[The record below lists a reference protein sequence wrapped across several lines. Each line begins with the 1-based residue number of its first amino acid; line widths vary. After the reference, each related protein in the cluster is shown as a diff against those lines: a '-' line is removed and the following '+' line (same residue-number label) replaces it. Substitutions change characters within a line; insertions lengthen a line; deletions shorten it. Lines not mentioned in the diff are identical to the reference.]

1 MQNTINKEDVMLRM
15 HQIYKRFGALEVLKG
30 IDLEVRRGEVLAIIG
45 PSGSGK
51 STLLR
56 CLNRLE
62 TIDQGSIEI
71 KGEFLAVQNQEGHA
85 EYASSA
91 KSRKLLS
98 CMGMVFQQFNL
109 FERRTALQN
118 VMEGLIQVKKMPKA
132 EAQKLA
138 EENLRKVGL
147 EDRMDYYPKFLSG
160 GQKQRVGIARAMA
173 MQPTLLLLDEP
184 TSALDPELVGE
195 VQDTILNAAKNKQTM
210 VLVSH
215 EMDFVYNVATKVLFL
230 EKGKIIEEGSPE
242 EVFHHPKNPRTSEF
256 LSRHVKTI
264 DIGSS
269 ND

>member
-1 MQNTINKEDVMLRM
+1 MIKISNLSKSFAGNVVLDNLNLDINEGDVIAL
-15 HQIYKRFGALEVLKG
+15 IGA
-30 IDLEVRRGEVLAIIG
+30 
-45 PSGSGK
+45 SGAGK
-51 STLLR
+51 STFLR
-56 CLNRLE
+56 SINYLE
-62 TIDQGSIEI
+62 EADSGQLEIDNFKVDFEHISKQEI
-71 KGEFLAVQNQEGHA
+71 LELR
-85 EYASSA
+85 
-91 KSRKLLS
+91 RKT
-98 CMGMVFQQFNL
+98 GMVFQQFNL

>member
-1 MQNTINKEDVMLRM
+1 MIKISNLSKSFAGNVVLDNLNLDINEGDVIAL
-15 HQIYKRFGALEVLKG
+15 IGA
-30 IDLEVRRGEVLAIIG
+30 
-45 PSGSGK
+45 SGAGK
-51 STLLR
+51 STFLR
-56 CLNRLE
+56 SINYLE
-62 TIDQGSIEI
+62 EADSGQLEIDNFKVDFEHISKQEI
-71 KGEFLAVQNQEGHA
+71 LELR
-85 EYASSA
+85 
-91 KSRKLLS
+91 RKT
-98 CMGMVFQQFNL
+98 GMVFQQFNL

-118 VMEGLIQVKKMPKA
+118 VMEGLIQVKKMSKA
-132 EAQKLA
+132 DAQKLA

-147 EDRMDYYPKFLSG
+147 EDRKDYYPKFLSG

>member
-1 MQNTINKEDVMLRM
+1 MIKISNLSKSFAGNVVLDNLNLEINEGDVIAL
-15 HQIYKRFGALEVLKG
+15 IGA
-30 IDLEVRRGEVLAIIG
+30 
-45 PSGSGK
+45 SGAGK
-51 STLLR
+51 STFLR
-56 CLNRLE
+56 SINYLE
-62 TIDQGSIEI
+62 EADSGQLEIDNFKVDFEHISKQEI
-71 KGEFLAVQNQEGHA
+71 LELR
-85 EYASSA
+85 
-91 KSRKLLS
+91 RKT
-98 CMGMVFQQFNL
+98 GMVFQQFNL

-118 VMEGLIQVKKMPKA
+118 VMEGLIQVKKMSKA
-132 EAQKLA
+132 DAQKLA

-242 EVFHHPKNPRTSEF
+242 EVFHHSKNPRTSEF

>member
-1 MQNTINKEDVMLRM
+1 MIKISNLSKSFAGNVVLDNLNLEINEGDVIAL
-15 HQIYKRFGALEVLKG
+15 IGA
-30 IDLEVRRGEVLAIIG
+30 
-45 PSGSGK
+45 SGAGK
-51 STLLR
+51 STFLR
-56 CLNRLE
+56 SINYLE
-62 TIDQGSIEI
+62 EADSGQLEIDSFKVDFEHISKQEI
-71 KGEFLAVQNQEGHA
+71 LELR
-85 EYASSA
+85 
-91 KSRKLLS
+91 RKT
-98 CMGMVFQQFNL
+98 GMVFQQFNL

-256 LSRHVKTI
+256 LSRHVKPLI
-264 DIGSS
+264 
-269 ND
+269 

>member
-1 MQNTINKEDVMLRM
+1 MIKISNLSKSFAGNVVLDNLNLEINEGDVIAL
-15 HQIYKRFGALEVLKG
+15 IGA
-30 IDLEVRRGEVLAIIG
+30 
-45 PSGSGK
+45 SGAGK
-51 STLLR
+51 STFLR
-56 CLNRLE
+56 SINYLE
-62 TIDQGSIEI
+62 EADSGQLEIDNFKVDFEHISKQEI
-71 KGEFLAVQNQEGHA
+71 LKLR
-85 EYASSA
+85 
-91 KSRKLLS
+91 RKT
-98 CMGMVFQQFNL
+98 GMVFQQFNL

-118 VMEGLIQVKKMPKA
+118 VMEGLIQVKKMSKA

>member
-1 MQNTINKEDVMLRM
+1 MIKISNLSKSFAGNVVLDNLNLEINEGDVIAL
-15 HQIYKRFGALEVLKG
+15 IGA
-30 IDLEVRRGEVLAIIG
+30 
-45 PSGSGK
+45 SGAGK
-51 STLLR
+51 STFLR
-56 CLNRLE
+56 SINYLE
-62 TIDQGSIEI
+62 EADSGQLEIDNFKVDFEHISKQEI
-71 KGEFLAVQNQEGHA
+71 LELR
-85 EYASSA
+85 
-91 KSRKLLS
+91 RKT
-98 CMGMVFQQFNL
+98 GMVFQQFNL

-118 VMEGLIQVKKMPKA
+118 VMEGLIQVKKMSKA
-132 EAQKLA
+132 DAQKLA

-230 EKGKIIEEGSPE
+230 EKGKIIEEGSPQ

>member
-1 MQNTINKEDVMLRM
+1 MIKISNLSKSFAGNVVLDNLNLEINEGDVIAL
-15 HQIYKRFGALEVLKG
+15 IGA
-30 IDLEVRRGEVLAIIG
+30 
-45 PSGSGK
+45 SGAGK
-51 STLLR
+51 STFLR
-56 CLNRLE
+56 SINYLE
-62 TIDQGSIEI
+62 EADSGQLEIDSFKVDFEHISKQEI
-71 KGEFLAVQNQEGHA
+71 LELR
-85 EYASSA
+85 
-91 KSRKLLS
+91 RKT
-98 CMGMVFQQFNL
+98 GMVFQQFNL

-195 VQDTILNAAKNKQTM
+195 VQDTILNAAKNKQAM

>member
-1 MQNTINKEDVMLRM
+1 MIKISNLSKSFAGNVVLDNLNLEINEGDVIAL
-15 HQIYKRFGALEVLKG
+15 IGA
-30 IDLEVRRGEVLAIIG
+30 
-45 PSGSGK
+45 SGAGK
-51 STLLR
+51 STFLR
-56 CLNRLE
+56 SINYLE
-62 TIDQGSIEI
+62 EADSGQLEIDSFKVDFEHISKQEI
-71 KGEFLAVQNQEGHA
+71 LELR
-85 EYASSA
+85 
-91 KSRKLLS
+91 RKT
-98 CMGMVFQQFNL
+98 GMVFQQFNL

-210 VLVSH
+210 VLGSH

>member
-1 MQNTINKEDVMLRM
+1 MIKISNLSKAFAGNSVLDDLNLEIHEGDVIAL
-15 HQIYKRFGALEVLKG
+15 IGA
-30 IDLEVRRGEVLAIIG
+30 
-45 PSGSGK
+45 SGAGK
-51 STLLR
+51 STFLR
-56 CLNRLE
+56 SINYLE
-62 TIDQGSIEI
+62 EADSGQLEIDNFKVDFGNIT
-71 KGEFLAVQNQEGHA
+71 KQEVL
-85 EYASSA
+85 ELR
-91 KSRKLLS
+91 RKT
-98 CMGMVFQQFNL
+98 GMVFQQFNL

-118 VMEGLIQVKKMPKA
+118 VMEGLIQVKKIPKA
-132 EAQKLA
+132 EAQKIA
-138 EENLRKVGL
+138 EDNLRKVGL
-147 EDRMDYYPKFLSG
+147 EDRMHYYPKFLSG

-195 VQDTILNAAKNKQTM
+195 VQDTIVTAAKNKQTM

-242 EVFHHPKNPRTSEF
+242 EVFHHPKNPRTREF

-264 DIGSS
+264 DIGSV

>member
-1 MQNTINKEDVMLRM
+1 MIKISNLSKSFAGNVVLDNLNLEINEGDVIAL
-15 HQIYKRFGALEVLKG
+15 IGA
-30 IDLEVRRGEVLAIIG
+30 
-45 PSGSGK
+45 SGAGK
-51 STLLR
+51 STFLR
-56 CLNRLE
+56 SINYLE
-62 TIDQGSIEI
+62 EADSGQLEIDSFKVDFEHISKQEI
-71 KGEFLAVQNQEGHA
+71 LELR
-85 EYASSA
+85 
-91 KSRKLLS
+91 RKT
-98 CMGMVFQQFNL
+98 GMVFQQFNL

-256 LSRHVKTI
+256 LSRHIKTI

>member
-1 MQNTINKEDVMLRM
+1 MIKISNLCKAFAGNVVLDNLNLEINEGDVIAL
-15 HQIYKRFGALEVLKG
+15 IGA
-30 IDLEVRRGEVLAIIG
+30 
-45 PSGSGK
+45 SGAGK
-51 STLLR
+51 STFLR
-56 CLNRLE
+56 SINYLEEADSGRLE
-62 TIDQGSIEI
+62 IDDFKVDFEKISKQEI
-71 KGEFLAVQNQEGHA
+71 LELR
-85 EYASSA
+85 
-91 KSRKLLS
+91 RKT
-98 CMGMVFQQFNL
+98 GMVFQQFNL

-138 EENLRKVGL
+138 EENLIKVGL
-147 EDRMDYYPKFLSG
+147 GDRMDYYPKFLSG

-195 VQDTILNAAKNKQTM
+195 VQDTIVNAAKNKQTM

-264 DIGSS
+264 DIGST